1 MFALLLLPAAA
12 RAENGRDA
20 WLRYAPLDGP
30 TLERAR
36 AAVPATLVVLGHA
49 PVIESARAELT
60 RGLASILGRPVQSA
74 DSPSNTDAVVVGTV
88 ADVRQALPG
97 VTFAPGDDTADGYW
111 LQSAEASGH
120 RYLVVA
126 GSTDRGT
133 LYGAFALLRTMATGA
148 PLANLHEHQAPYARL
163 RWINQWDNL
172 NGTIERG
179 YGGRSIFWDNGHV
192 RADLTRVGEYG
203 RLLASL
209 GINAVSVNNVNA
221 DPRLLSPDYVPEIAR
236 IADAL
241 RPWGVAVAIAIDFGS
256 PQSVGKLSTYDPLDP
271 TVVAWWRAR
280 ADALYAAIPDF
291 AGFVLKA
298 DSEGRVG
305 PSTYGR
311 THADAANVVARALA
325 PHGGIIFYRGFVYDH
340 HMDWQNPKN
349 DRARAAY
356 DNFQPLDGKFDDN
369 VVIQIKNGPIDFQ
382 VREPASPLFGGL
394 SHTNEAIELQVTQEY
409 MGQARHTVF
418 LPPMWKATLDFDTK
432 VQPSNATVKAIV
444 AGRTFGRP
452 TGGFVGVANVGLDDN
467 WLRNNLSQANLY
479 GFGRLA
485 WDPNLSSEQIVD
497 EWTKQTFGSDPD
509 VVRTVAN
516 IQLTSWRTY
525 ENYTGPLGLQTLT
538 AITGDHYGVAVEAS
552 ERNGW
557 GQWHRADHDGVGMD
571 RTVATGTGYIGQ
583 YAPPIAAMYESLDTC
598 PDDLV
603 LFMHHVPYTYKLHSG
618 ETVIQYLYDSHY
630 TGAEAVAD
638 YVRQWKT
645 LKGKVDA
652 ERYDAILAQLEY
664 QAGQAIVWR
673 DAVTRWFNRES
684 GIADAKGRVGTYPG
698 RLEAEAATLTGYVAI
713 PVTPW
718 EGASGEGANE
728 AVECRTASC
737 TAAFH
742 YDGPAGRR
750 DLVVQYFD
758 VNSGAAHFRVRVGS
772 DVVDEWTA
780 TDDVPSGRV
789 GSSASARRI
798 IRNVNLSSGATISV
812 EGVPD
817 ARETAALDYVEI
829 HPTGELP

>member
-12 RAENGRDA
+12 RADNGRA
-20 WLRYAPLDGP
+20 GWLRYAPLDGP
-30 TLERAR
+30 ALARAR
-36 AAVPATLVVLGHA
+36 DAVPGTLVVLGHA

-60 RGLASILGRPVQSA
+60 RGLASLLGRPLETAS
-74 DSPSNTDAVVVGTV
+74 SPAGVDAVVVGTV
-88 ADVRQALPG
+88 VDVGQALPG
-97 VTFAPGDDTADGYW
+97 VAIAPVDTTADGYW
-111 LQSAEASGH
+111 LESAQTGGH

-126 GSTDRGT
+126 GSTDRGA
-133 LYGAFALLRTMATGA
+133 LYGAFALLRRLATGA
-148 PLANLHEHQAPYARL
+148 AVADLHEHQAPYARL

-192 RADLTRVGEYG
+192 RADLSRVGEYG
-203 RLLASL
+203 RLLASI
-209 GINAVSVNNVNA
+209 GITAVSVNNVNA
-221 DPRLLSPDYVPEIAR
+221 DPRLLSSDYVPELAR

-241 RPWGVAVAIAIDFGS
+241 RPWGVAIAISIDFGS
-256 PQSVGKLSTYDPLDP
+256 PQSVGKLATYDPLDP
-271 TVVAWWRAR
+271 TVAAWWRAR
-280 ADALYAAIPDF
+280 TDAIYAAIPDF

-325 PHGGIIFYRGFVYDH
+325 PHGGVIFYRGFVYDH
-340 HMDWQNPKN
+340 HMDWRNLKN

-356 DNFQPLDGKFDDN
+356 DNFHPLDGTFDDN

-394 SHTNEAIELQVTQEY
+394 AHTNEAIELQITQEY

-432 VQPSNATVKAIV
+432 VQPLGATVKAIV
-444 AGRTFGRP
+444 SGRTFDRP

-467 WLRNNLSQANLY
+467 WLRNHLSQANLY

-485 WDPNLSSEQIVD
+485 WDPDLSSEQIVD
-497 EWTKQTFGSDPD
+497 EWTRQTFGLDPD
-509 VVRTVAN
+509 VTHTIAD

-583 YAPPIAAMYESLDTC
+583 YAADVAAMYESLETC

-603 LFMHHVPYTYKLHSG
+603 LFMHHVPYTYRLHSG
-618 ETVIQYLYDSHY
+618 KTVIQYLYDSHY
-630 TGAEAVAD
+630 AGAEAVAD

-652 ERYDAILAQLEY
+652 ERYDAVLAQLEY

-673 DAVTRWFNRES
+673 DAVTRWFHRES
-684 GIADAKGRVGTYPG
+684 GIADARGRVGTYPG
-698 RLEAEAATLTGYVAI
+698 RMEAESATLTGYVATA
-713 PVTPW
+713 VTPW

-728 AVECRTASC
+728 AISCPAASC
-737 TAAFH
+737 TATFR
-742 YDGPAGRR
+742 YDGAAGRR

-758 VNSGAAHFRVRVGS
+758 VNNGAAQFRVRVGS
-772 DVVDEWTA
+772 DVVDSWTA
-780 TDDVPSGRV
+780 TDNVPSGRI
-789 GSSASARRI
+789 GSSSSARRI
-798 IRNVNLSSGATISV
+798 IRGVSLSPGATIAV
-812 EGVPD
+812 EGTPN
-817 ARETAALDYVEI
+817 ARETAALDYIEI
-829 HPTGELP
+829 HAPGELP